1 MFFGFHLN
9 AECFHSSGV
18 FYVCVFEFLLV
29 FMFLIVIACFL
40 DFIGML
46 DVCNP
51 QVCVLAAGE
60 NQSKKNGR
68 HCNLLEDGA
77 TVHTKQ
83 KEIPKGNFDAAR
95 VSRGIFSD

>member
-1 MFFGFHLN
+1 MSSGFNLN
-9 AECFHSSGV
+9 AECFQSLGV
-18 FYVCVFEFLLV
+18 WYVFEFLFDMFVLV
-29 FMFLIVIACFL
+29 FVFACFL

-46 DVCNP
+46 GVCNP

-77 TVHTKQ
+77 TVHTK
-83 KEIPKGNFDAAR
+83 
-95 VSRGIFSD
+95 